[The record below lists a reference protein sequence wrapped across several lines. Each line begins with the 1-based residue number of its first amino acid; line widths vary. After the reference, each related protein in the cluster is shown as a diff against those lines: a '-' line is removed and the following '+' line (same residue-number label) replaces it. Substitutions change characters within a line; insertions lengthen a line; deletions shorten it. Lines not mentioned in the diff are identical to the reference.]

1 MRCRALHFF
10 TFSFILHTMK
20 SSHADLRPGTTRPCK
35 SDFDFL
41 QTRALC
47 HYEAAKRMPL
57 YAAILEPLAA
67 RFGLTE
73 RDVRHHFLRYN
84 LGINIE
90 KNDTY
95 LLLGTQFAQFVNYLP
110 NNTWFSR
117 RLDRYSRFVKRFEHV
132 LDVGFGI
139 PLPWRIAC
147 AGDDVV
153 TGRFTLLDS
162 SESALDFAA
171 EFIAVAKRRFPRAVD
186 GLEHNLV
193 LGSIEKSQVWSV
205 VRPQTVVAL
214 DCIEHSVNASR
225 CLRRIVDRLHGSTFL
240 VALPVGTSIPQHTID
255 FDTEE
260 DAVAFVRGA
269 GLTVQDT
276 HLVESIW
283 DGDVVGNFGFKGS
296 IFVEAV

>member
-1 MRCRALHFF
+1 MMKISRADVHLGAIRRCGA
-10 TFSFILHTMK
+10 
-20 SSHADLRPGTTRPCK
+20 
-35 SDFDFL
+35 DFDFL
-41 QTRALC
+41 QTRALS

-57 YAAILEPLAA
+57 YASILEPLAA

-73 RDVRHHFLRYN
+73 PDIRHHFLRYN
-84 LGINIE
+84 LGINTE

-95 LLLGTQFAQFVNYLP
+95 LLLGTQFALFVNYLP
-110 NNTWFSR
+110 NNMWFSR
-117 RLDRYSRFVKRFEHV
+117 RLDRYSQFVKRFEHV

-139 PLPWRIAC
+139 PLAWMIAC
-147 AGDDVV
+147 AGDDVA

-193 LGSIEKSQVWSV
+193 LGSIEESEVWSV

-214 DCIEHSVNASR
+214 DCIEHSVNASQ

-240 VALPVGTSIPQHTID
+240 VGLPVGTPIPQHMID
-255 FDTEE
+255 FNTEE

-269 GLTVQDT
+269 GLTVQNT
-276 HLVESIW
+276 HLVETIW
-283 DGDVVGNFGFKGS
+283 DGDVVGNSGFKGS
-296 IFVEAV
+296 IFIEAV